1 MIIEGYS
8 LNLRLKR
15 YNLDYITIF
24 YRTFALAY

>member
-15 YNLDYITIF
+15 YNLGYITIL